1 MELKGQ
7 IRVCGIDD
15 APFAFGDRSA
25 KAVVIGTI
33 VRAPSYLEGVLRFEV
48 SVDGDDSTDNIEGA
62 LQPSRFREQIRA
74 VLIDG
79 IALGGFNIVDIQ
91 KLSES
96 LDLPVITVTRDEPD
110 MRGIE
115 SALSKY
121 FDDWEERI
129 GRISSVPIMTIEA
142 EKKPIFVSYAGT
154 DPDEVRSIL
163 RITTLRGSIPEP
175 IRMAHIIASGI
186 VRGES
191 RGKA

>member
-1 MELKGQ
+1 MKNQ

-48 SVDGDDSTDNIEGA
+48 SVDGEDSTGNIEDA
-62 LQPSRFREQIRA
+62 IQSSRFREQIRA
-74 VLIDG
+74 ILIDG

-91 KLSES
+91 KLSEG

-115 SALSKY
+115 AALSKY
-121 FDDWEERI
+121 FDDWKDRI
-129 GRISSVPIMTIEA
+129 SMISSVPVMTIEA
-142 EKKPIFVSYAGT
+142 EKKLIFVSYAGT
-154 DPDEVRSIL
+154 NPDEVRDIL

-175 IRMAHIIASGI
+175 IRMSHIIASGV